1 MLADLKRMPG
11 TPSLQ
16 LSGGIKSLIPLKIPT
31 WELWDS
37 PPSHQHFLRN
47 ETHQFN
53 QNQRSAWKGNTR
65 EQPVPWQ
72 EARGHRE
79 EKGQAAKMQRERGE
93 IIIRKQWIWNA

>member
-37 PPSHQHFLRN
+37 PPAHQTSSITKSISVIR
-47 ETHQFN
+47 
-53 QNQRSAWKGNTR
+53 TR
-65 EQPVPWQ
+65 DQHG
-72 EARGHRE
+72 RGIPESSLCLGRRQGEHRE
-79 EKGQAAKMQRERGE
+79 EKGQEAKMQRGE
-93 IIIRKQWIWNA
+93 EK